1 MNLSS
6 LSSLVS
12 LSSWTHQCAGYVPLL
27 CLIVFRLGTLDAIG
41 GGTVVAWGGNQY
53 GQSDACAEDVVAIAA
68 GNSHTLL
75 LKSDG
80 TVVACGTGVE
90 VPADLRNVVAI
101 ASGWH
106 HGLALLADGT
116 VRAWGLYEAATNV
129 PAGLSNVIAISAT
142 EYHNLALRGDGT
154 VAGWGMTAY
163 GAEIPVP
170 DGLTNIVAISAG
182 KGNLALRG
190 DGTVVGWGMSTG
202 SLSTITNAVGIS
214 AGWDDRFIL
223 KADGTVDV
231 EGYWG
236 SIPAGVTDIEEIVA
250 SPGNDHHISLALLR
264 DGTVRGWGYNFYAG
278 SSPMVPAG
286 LTGIVAVAPGVG
298 HCAVLR
304 GGGPPFITTQPVSRT
319 VVMSGQTAFR
329 VQATGAYPL
338 SYQWKLRG
346 EAIPGATRS
355 LLILKNLQPD
365 TAGEYT
371 VQVSNALG
379 DSTSG
384 PASLYLKGLQIDR
397 QPESQTQ
404 YLGGSAKFEVV
415 VRGPE
420 PLHYQWRHN
429 GNDVPGATERAL
441 ELQGLAES
449 DVGEYSVRVT
459 NEHGEVLSAN
469 AQLRVQPLLI
479 TEPPKDQVS
488 FRGGSAIFSVG
499 SSGVMPVSYQWMRDG
514 LPLPGATGPAL
525 ELWNLRAEQV
535 GAYSVLLSNVFGQ
548 VQSASARLHVPVIAA
563 WGDSPQSSVPPELT
577 NVLAIA
583 SGWELNLAL
592 TSDRRVRVWT
602 DVWYHTTNVPPNA
615 TNVSAISIG
624 GYGNNSYAIRSDGT
638 VVLWGPGPQ
647 AVPQASNLVTAEMS
661 DSVVGLCADGTMVT
675 SGFLW
680 PVPTNLSNLVAVSV
694 GAEHGLA
701 LQRDGKVIAWGN
713 GSAGTFPDP
722 QHWNYGQATVP
733 PAATNVIAISAY
745 YNTSMALRADGTVV
759 VWGANGFGQANVP
772 PGLSNVVRIAAGDYH
787 CMALKS
793 DGTVVVWGDNSK
805 GQTNIPPGLMNVV
818 AIAGGGRHCLALVG
832 DSPPVLRARVFD
844 PVLTDDTFSF
854 RIPTESGRVY
864 LLEQS
869 SNPSAGSWDYVL
881 LKLGTGEPIQFTIPG
896 PFQENRYFRV
906 RDW

>member
-12 LSSWTHQCAGYVPLL
+12 LSSWTPQFAGYVPLL

-53 GQSDACAEDVVAIAA
+53 GQSDACAEDAVAISA
-68 GNSHTLL
+68 GNYHTLL

-90 VPADLRNVVAI
+90 VPPDLRNVVAI

-116 VRAWGLYEAATNV
+116 VRAWGLSEAATNV

-142 EYHNLALRGDGT
+142 EYHNLALRRDGT
-154 VAGWGMTAY
+154 VVGWGMTAY

-202 SLSTITNAVGIS
+202 SLSTITNAVGIT
-214 AGWDDRFIL
+214 AGWDDRFVL

-236 SIPAGVTDIEEIVA
+236 SIPAGVTDIEGIVA

-264 DGTVRGWGYNFYAG
+264 DGTVRGWGFNFYAG

-286 LTGIVAVAPGVG
+286 LTGIVAVAPGG
-298 HCAVLR
+298 NHCAVLR

-319 VVMSGQTAFR
+319 VVMSGQTSFR

-355 LLILKNLQPD
+355 LLILTNLQPD
-365 TAGEYT
+365 QAGEYT
-371 VQVSNALG
+371 VQVSNAVG
-379 DSTSG
+379 QSTSSS
-384 PASLYLKGLQIDR
+384 ASLYLKGLQIDR

-404 YLGGSAKFEVV
+404 YLSGTAGFEVV
-415 VRGPE
+415 VRGLE
-420 PLHYQWRHN
+420 PLRYQWRHN
-429 GNDVPGATERAL
+429 GNDLPGATERTL
-441 ELQGLAES
+441 EIQGLAEAHA
-449 DVGEYSVRVT
+449 GAYSVKVT
-459 NEHGEVLSAN
+459 NEHGEILSSS
-469 AQLRVQPLLI
+469 AQLTVQPVVV

-488 FRGGSAIFSVG
+488 YPGGNVSFSVA
-499 SSGVMPVSYQWMRDG
+499 SSGVMPISYQWMHG
-514 LPLPGATGPAL
+514 GVPLPGATGPTL
-525 ELWNLRAEQV
+525 ELASLRAEQA

-548 VQSASARLHVPVIAA
+548 LESAPATLHMPVIVS
-563 WGDSPQSSVPPELT
+563 WGDLPQDSVPPDLT

-583 SGWELNLAL
+583 SGSDVNLAL
-592 TSDRRVRVWT
+592 TSDRHVRAWNNVSYRT
-602 DVWYHTTNVPPNA
+602 DSTNVPPDA
-615 TNVSAISIG
+615 TNIAAISIG
-624 GYGNNSYAIRSDGT
+624 GYSDNSFAIRSDGT
-638 VVLWGPGPQ
+638 IVHWGVNSL
-647 AVPQASNLVTAEMS
+647 AVPEVTNLVTAEAS
-661 DSVVGLCADGTMVT
+661 YFVVGLCADGTMV
-675 SGFLW
+675 S
-680 PVPTNLSNLVAVSV
+680 PSYPHASPTNLVAVST
-694 GAEHGLA
+694 GIEHGLA
-701 LQRDGKVIAWGN
+701 LQRDGSVIAWGN
-713 GSAGTFPDP
+713 GN
-722 QHWNYGQATVP
+722 HGQATIP
-733 PAATNVIAISAY
+733 LEATNVIAVSAY
-745 YNTSMALRADGTVV
+745 NYNSMALRADGTVV
-759 VWGANGFGQANVP
+759 VWGDNWQGQTNVP

-793 DGTVVVWGDNSK
+793 DGTVVVWGDNWK
-805 GQTNIPPGLMNVV
+805 GQTNIPPGLTNVV

-832 DSPPVLRARVFD
+832 DSPPVLHARALD

-854 RIPTESGRVY
+854 KIPTESGRVY

-869 SNPSAGSWDYVL
+869 SNPSAGSWDYVM
-881 LKLGTGEPIQFTIPG
+881 LKLGTGEPIQFTVPG
-896 PFQENRYFRV
+896 PLQQNRYFRV